1 MTIRKSLFCLVLLA
15 AVAGCSRNFAVT
27 PADLERTLP
36 LPRAI
41 DDDQTR
47 KDYGICRISVMNVR
61 ENSAYEAEM
70 GTQMLM
76 GAICW
81 IIERKDGWSMV
92 ITPDGYVAWVTD
104 GSLQYTD
111 AGGAMAWKASKRLIV
126 TAHYTPLLAAPRRSA
141 AIVRDAVRG
150 CIVACTGT
158 AGSYYRCRLPD
169 GVEAYVARRDVA
181 DCRNY
186 FTNQHPSGSDIVA
199 DAKLYMGVPYLWAG
213 TSAKGLDCSGL
224 AQRTYMDC
232 GIILPRNA
240 SQQAAVGDNVDIS
253 DGWENLRQ
261 GDLIFFGRTR
271 ADGSVG
277 VYHVA
282 IYIGDYQFIHSAGG
296 LVHINSL
303 IPGRDDYFSGVTN
316 IVSARRIL
324 GSDAAT
330 GESLV
335 INNGWYF

>member
-1 MTIRKSLFCLVLLA
+1 MTIRKLLFCLVLMA
-15 AVAGCSRNFAVT
+15 AFAGCSRNYAVT
-27 PADLERTLP
+27 TADMERTLP
-36 LPRAI
+36 LPREI

-47 KDYGICRISVMNVR
+47 EDYGICRISVINVR
-61 ENSAYEAEM
+61 ENPAYEAEM

-81 IIERKDGWSMV
+81 IIERRDGWAMI
-92 ITPDGYVAWVTD
+92 ITPDGYVAWVTE
-104 GSLQYTD
+104 GSLQFTD

-126 TAHYTPLLAAPRRSA
+126 TAHYTPLLAAPRRGA

-169 GVEAYVARRDVA
+169 GMLAYVAKRDVA
-181 DCRNY
+181 ECRNY
-186 FTNQHPSGSDIVA
+186 FGTQNPTGADIVS
-199 DAKLYMGVPYLWAG
+199 DAKLYMGVPYMWGGSSGKA
-213 TSAKGLDCSGL
+213 LDCSGL

-232 GIILPRNA
+232 GILLPRNA
-240 SQQAAVGDNVDIS
+240 SQQATVGDVVDIS
-253 DGWENLRQ
+253 GGWDNLQ
-261 GDLIFFGRTR
+261 KGDLLFFGRTR

-282 IYIGDYQFIHSAGG
+282 IYIGNYQFIHSSGG
-296 LVHINSL
+296 LVHVNSF
-303 IPGRDDYFSGVTN
+303 IPDRDDYFSGVAN

-324 GSDAAT
+324 GSEDAA
-330 GESLV
+330 SSRI